1 MLIDMVEQYDQKKKT
16 YLKEYRTQIILFLS
30 TKHDHKKLMTFLGKA
45 WVINIDDENKK
56 VYLGFSN
63 DFILAQAKKFFNKS
77 FKEAIHEVYNSQF
90 DVEYCI
96 YPPLSEGSDLTV
108 DLKKI
113 LNIEETT
120 TKEKDTSKGEIGK
133 EIKSEFSNY
142 FWILLDPSYRFD
154 NFIAGANNQ
163 FAFSAAKAVVENPWW
178 AYNPLFL
185 YGNVGLGKTHLMQ
198 AIGNEIVAN
207 DPKKTVIYLPTT
219 KLIDEIVQ
227 ALKTGKL
234 NNLNRKFD
242 DIDVLLIDDIQ
253 FLANKEKTE
262 EIFHN
267 LFNDFQMK
275 KKQIVISSDRPPKEL
290 LYIEPRLKS
299 RFSLGLVADIQ
310 APDFETRIA
319 ILQAKLDSKGEDIDF
334 ELLSIVAQYVKS
346 NVRELEG
353 ILNSLISRKKFSGT
367 ELTEN
372 DIYGVLRTLGYSTTP
387 QVSEIQVGKENTK
400 SEQSFDT
407 VVELVANYYGIAVEE
422 IKSDSRKKEITT
434 ARQILMLLAKK
445 YFKWTLERIGEYF
458 GKNHATAIYA
468 IGNIEK
474 KLKTDENIQ
483 HDYNVFIERVE

>member
-1 MLIDMVEQYDQKKKT
+1 MLIDVVEQYDQEKKN
-16 YLKEYRTQIILFLS
+16 YLRECWTKIILSLS
-30 TKHDHKKLMTFLGKA
+30 TQHDHKKLLAFLAKA
-45 WVINIDDENKK
+45 GVINIEEETKK
-56 VYLGFSN
+56 VYIGLPN
-63 DFILAQAKKFFNKS
+63 DFVFAQAKKIFNKS
-77 FKEAIHEVYNSQF
+77 FKEAVHEVYNPQF
-90 DVEYCI
+90 DVEYCV
-96 YPPLSEGSDLTV
+96 YPPFSNGNELLV

-113 LNIEETT
+113 LNIKEEKEIPTP
-120 TKEKDTSKGEIGK
+120 TKAQIKGEF
-133 EIKSEFSNY
+133 SEY

-154 NFIAGANNQ
+154 NFIAWANNQ
-163 FAFSAAKAVVENPWW
+163 FAFSAAKAVAENPWW

-185 YGNVGLGKTHLMQ
+185 YGNVGLGKTHLMH

-219 KLIDEIVQ
+219 KLIDEIVD

-234 NNLNRKFD
+234 NSLNRKFD

-299 RFSLGLVADIQ
+299 RFSLGLVADVQ

-319 ILQAKLDSKGEDIDF
+319 ILQAKLDSQQEEIDF
-334 ELLSIVAQYVKS
+334 ELLSIIAQHIKS

-353 ILNSLISRKKFSGT
+353 ILNILLTKKKFSGRD
-367 ELTEN
+367 LTET
-372 DIYGVLRTLGYSTTP
+372 DIYEALRTLGYSTTP
-387 QVSEIQVGKENTK
+387 QISEIQLGKENTK

-407 VVELVANYYGIAVEE
+407 VVELVANYYGLAVEE
-422 IKSDSRKKEITT
+422 IKSESRKKEITT
-434 ARQILMLLAKK
+434 ARQILMLLAKR

-474 KLKTDENIQ
+474 KLKSDENIQ
-483 HDYNVFIERVE
+483 HDYQVFIEWVE

>member
-1 MLIDMVEQYDQKKKT
+1 
-16 YLKEYRTQIILFLS
+16 
-30 TKHDHKKLMTFLGKA
+30 
-45 WVINIDDENKK
+45 
-56 VYLGFSN
+56 
-63 DFILAQAKKFFNKS
+63 
-77 FKEAIHEVYNSQF
+77 
-90 DVEYCI
+90 
-96 YPPLSEGSDLTV
+96 
-108 DLKKI
+108 
-113 LNIEETT
+113 
-120 TKEKDTSKGEIGK
+120 
-133 EIKSEFSNY
+133 
-142 FWILLDPSYRFD
+142 
-154 NFIAGANNQ
+154 
-163 FAFSAAKAVVENPWW
+163 
-178 AYNPLFL
+178 
-185 YGNVGLGKTHLMQ
+185 MQ

-267 LFNDFQMK
+267 LFNDCQMK

-372 DIYGVLRTLGYSTTP
+372 DIYGVLRTLGYTTTP
-387 QVSEIQVGKENTK
+387 QVSEMQVGKENTK

-483 HDYNVFIERVE
+483 HDYHVFIEWVE